1 MANHLYLQPVG
12 GHSPSLLWVY
22 SSTHTYTTKSSH
34 MHTHTVREKI
44 GWVLLQISS
53 VYLFNPLQTTREATS
68 FLIWHMGTKPSSHAL
83 MHPPTSTD
91 TLASVIN
98 KRYMRTFCLPRF
110 EDPDKQVLG
119 RESLC
124 VEKIKERQRCFQGDS
139 LRLLSAE
146 WQITKCLK
154 IAHSYCTFFTGPDCS
169 HGLLNKQSPS
179 QENS

>member
-34 MHTHTVREKI
+34 IHTHTVRKKI

-124 VEKIKERQRCFQGDS
+124 VEKNKRKTALFSRRFSQAFISWVTDYKMPKNCTLLLYFLYRT
-139 LRLLSAE
+139 RLLTWFA
-146 WQITKCLK
+146 
-154 IAHSYCTFFTGPDCS
+154 
-169 HGLLNKQSPS
+169 
-179 QENS
+179 